1 MRIKVNKIEPIGGES
16 AAKKKADEKTLLET
30 ILCFFFEHN
39 ITKTMEEASDDYA
52 KICTNRANR
61 IEKVV
66 LENKVDVNS
75 LYGLLG
81 K

>member
-1 MRIKVNKIEPIGGES
+1 MRIKVNTIEPIGGES

-30 ILCFFFEHN
+30 ILWFFFEHN
-39 ITKTMEEASDDYA
+39 ITKTMEEASADYA
-52 KICTNRANR
+52 EICTTRANR
-61 IEKVV
+61 IEKVI
-66 LENKVDVNS
+66 LENEVDVNW

>member
-1 MRIKVNKIEPIGGES
+1 MRITLNAIEQISGES
-16 AAKKKADEKTLLET
+16 AAKKKPDEKTILET
-30 ILCFFFEHN
+30 ILWFFFEHN
-39 ITKTMEEASDDYA
+39 ITKTMEEASADYA
-52 KICTNRANR
+52 EICTTRANI

-66 LENKVDVNS
+66 LENKVDVNW